1 MLAKN
6 RLCILRR
13 LQKHGGRAFWDRTVE
28 RVSGRRRTDR
38 AGEEKGCCQGYSDQA
53 PSSRGQA
60 QEGLSTFPLFP
71 GMDADQ
77 PSLLVHA
84 DDAIDLTFHNHV
96 PDFVI
101 T

>member
-1 MLAKN
+1 
-6 RLCILRR
+6 
-13 LQKHGGRAFWDRTVE
+13 
-28 RVSGRRRTDR
+28 
-38 AGEEKGCCQGYSDQA
+38 
-53 PSSRGQA
+53 
-60 QEGLSTFPLFP
+60 
-71 GMDADQ
+71 MDADK